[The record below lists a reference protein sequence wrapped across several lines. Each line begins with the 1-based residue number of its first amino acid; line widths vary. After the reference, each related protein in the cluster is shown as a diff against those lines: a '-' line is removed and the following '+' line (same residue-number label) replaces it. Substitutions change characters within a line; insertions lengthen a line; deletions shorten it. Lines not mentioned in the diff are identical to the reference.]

1 MGFTSATEYKHSGCF
16 LENGSGFFTIGFD
29 NDEQEND
36 FARRVCATWNAC
48 EGLETELLEGL
59 PLNFKAHALQCADLR
74 EENTRLRAAVAEM
87 EKMLPVLERLDES
100 YPTLLKEAC
109 GNAIELPSILDYRQA
124 IEIALAKRN
133 EP

>member
-1 MGFTSATEYKHSGCF
+1 MENEKMGFTSATEYKHSGCF

-87 EKMLPVLERLDES
+87 ENMPPGITINLQKSIMES
-100 YPTLLKEAC
+100 LQDTMTC
-109 GNAIELPSILDYRQA
+109 RQCSQMQVGFQ
-124 IEIALAKRN
+124 
-133 EP
+133 